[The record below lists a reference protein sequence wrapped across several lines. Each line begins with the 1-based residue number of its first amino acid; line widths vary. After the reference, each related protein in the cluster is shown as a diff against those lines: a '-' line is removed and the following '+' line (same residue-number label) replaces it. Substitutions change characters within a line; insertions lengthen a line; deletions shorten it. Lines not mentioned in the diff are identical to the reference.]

1 MLEWVKCE
9 WGCLDSMIRIEMW
22 IWMKYERMNEKCFEE
37 SVRRHVQFELSILIN
52 WFDLISCKMYNWMA

>member
-22 IWMKYERMNEKCFEE
+22 IWMKYERMKE
-37 SVRRHVQFELSILIN
+37 SCVLKKVWE
-52 WFDLISCKMYNWMA
+52 DMYNLNYRFW